1 MKTGCARRSGA
12 AHMLIRETEGLM
24 ALVTMKQIVDEA
36 WEQGTCIPAFNVG
49 SLEMVRGALRA
60 AEELETP
67 VIIQIAERLL
77 KYSPIELIGPG
88 MVQAAKESKLP
99 VAVNFD
105 HSSTYEVIKKALDLG
120 FTTVMYDGSTLPFEE
135 NIAGTRRIVEL
146 ANEYGASVEGE
157 LGLVGGSEDGLS
169 DHGILCTNPD
179 KAHESCERTGIACL
193 AVAIGNAHGDYP
205 TAPVLAF
212 DILEQI
218 NQKAGV
224 PLVLHGGSGISD
236 KDFRKAISLGIAKIN
251 IGTASF
257 NNVVKFATEY
267 LATEGKHTYF
277 ELNTA
282 MTQGMY
288 ENALRHIKV
297 FRGL

>member
-1 MKTGCARRSGA
+1 MKLGCARRPGA
-12 AHMLIRETEGLM
+12 AHMLIREKEGLM

-105 HSSTYEVIKKALDLG
+105 HSSTYDVIKKALDLG
-120 FTTVMYDGSTLPFEE
+120 FTSVMYDGSTLPFEE

-179 KAHESCERTGIACL
+179 KAHEFCERTGIACL

-236 KDFRKAISLGIAKIN
+236 EDFRKAISLGIAKIN

-267 LATEGKHTYF
+267 LAAEGKHTYF

-288 ENALRHIKV
+288 ENALRHVRV

>member
-1 MKTGCARRSGA
+1 
-12 AHMLIRETEGLM
+12 M
-24 ALVTMKQIVDEA
+24 ALVTMKQLVDEA
-36 WEQGTCIPAFNVG
+36 WEKGTCVPAFNVG
-49 SLEMVRGALRA
+49 SLEMVRGAIRA
-60 AEELETP
+60 AEELDVP

-77 KYSPIELIGPG
+77 KYSPLELIGPG

-99 VAVNFD
+99 IAVSLD
-105 HSSTYEVIKKALDLG
+105 HSSTPETIQKALELG
-120 FTTVMYDGSTLPFEE
+120 FTSVMFDGSTLPYEE
-135 NIAGTRRIVEL
+135 NIAGTRAIVEM
-146 ANEYGASVEGE
+146 AEKYGAVVEGE

-179 KAHESCERTGIACL
+179 KAREFCERTGIACL

-212 DILEQI
+212 DILEEI

-236 KDFRKAISLGIAKIN
+236 EDFRKAISLGIAKIN

-257 NNVVKFATEY
+257 NNVTKFATEY

>member
-1 MKTGCARRSGA
+1 
-12 AHMLIRETEGLM
+12 M
-24 ALVTMKQIVDEA
+24 ALVTMKEIVDKA
-36 WEQGTCIPAFNVG
+36 WKEGNCIPAFNGG
-49 SLEMVRGALRA
+49 SLEMVRGAIRA
-60 AEELETP
+60 ADELEVP
-67 VIIQIAERLL
+67 IIIQIAERLL
-77 KYSPIELIGPG
+77 KYAPLEIIGPG
-88 MVQAAKESKLP
+88 MVQAAREAKVD

-105 HSSTYEVIKKALDLG
+105 HSRTEETIRKALEYG
-120 FTTVMYDGSTLPFEE
+120 FTSVMYDGSTDEFEE
-135 NIAGTRRIVEL
+135 NIRGTKNIVDI
-146 ANEYGASVEGE
+146 ASAYGASVEGE

-179 KAHESCERTGIACL
+179 KAKEFCERTGISCL

-212 DILEQI
+212 DILEEI
-218 NQKAGV
+218 NRKAGM

-236 KDFRKAISLGIAKIN
+236 EDFRKAISLGIAKIN

-257 NNVVKFATEY
+257 NNVTKFATEY

-282 MTQGMY
+282 MTEGMY

>member
-1 MKTGCARRSGA
+1 
-12 AHMLIRETEGLM
+12 M
-24 ALVTMKQIVDEA
+24 ALVTMKQLVDEA
-36 WEQGTCIPAFNVG
+36 WEKGTCIPAFNVG

-77 KYSPIELIGPG
+77 KYSPLELIGPG
-88 MVQAAKESKLP
+88 MVQAAKESRLP
-99 VAVNFD
+99 VAVSLD
-105 HSSTYEVIKKALDLG
+105 HSSTYDVIKKALDLG
-120 FTTVMYDGSTLPFEE
+120 FTSVMYDGSTLPFEE
-135 NIAGTRRIVEL
+135 NIAGTRKIVEL
-146 ANEYGASVEGE
+146 ANEYGAVVEGE

-179 KAHESCERTGIACL
+179 KAHEFCERTGIACL

-236 KDFRKAISLGIAKIN
+236 NDFRKAISLGIAKIN

-267 LATEGKHTYF
+267 LAADGKHTYF

>member
-1 MKTGCARRSGA
+1 
-12 AHMLIRETEGLM
+12 M

-36 WEQGTCIPAFNVG
+36 WQQGTCIPAFNVG

-60 AEELETP
+60 AEELGTP

-77 KYSPIELIGPG
+77 RYSPLELIGPG
-88 MVQAAKESKLP
+88 MVQAAKESELP

-105 HSSTYEVIKKALDLG
+105 HSSTYEVIRKALDLG
-120 FTTVMYDGSTLPFEE
+120 FTSVMYDGSTLPFEE
-135 NIAGTRRIVEL
+135 NIEGTRRIVEL

-179 KAHESCERTGIACL
+179 KAREFCERTGIACL

-236 KDFRKAISLGIAKIN
+236 EDFRKAISLGIAKIN

-257 NNVVKFATEY
+257 NNVTKFASDY
-267 LATEGKHTYF
+267 LSTEGRHTYF

>member
-1 MKTGCARRSGA
+1 
-12 AHMLIRETEGLM
+12 MLIREKEGLM

-36 WEQGTCIPAFNVG
+36 WKQGTCIPAFNVG

-60 AEELETP
+60 AEEFETP

-105 HSSTYEVIKKALDLG
+105 HSSTYDVIKKALDLG
-120 FTTVMYDGSTLPFEE
+120 FTSVMYDGSTLPFEE

-179 KAHESCERTGIACL
+179 KAHEFCERTGIACL

-236 KDFRKAISLGIAKIN
+236 EDFRKAISLGIAKIN

-277 ELNTA
+277 EMNTA

>member
-1 MKTGCARRSGA
+1 
-12 AHMLIRETEGLM
+12 M
-24 ALVTMKQIVDEA
+24 ALVTLKQLVDEA

-60 AEELETP
+60 AEELNTP

-77 KYSPIELIGPG
+77 KYSPLELIGPG
-88 MVQAAKESKLP
+88 MVQAAKESSLP
-99 VAVNFD
+99 VAVSLD

-120 FTTVMYDGSTLPFEE
+120 FTSVMYDGSTLPFEE
-135 NIAGTRRIVEL
+135 NIAGTRKIVEL
-146 ANEYGASVEGE
+146 ANEYGAAVEGE

-179 KAHESCERTGIACL
+179 KAHEFCVRTGIACL

-212 DILEQI
+212 DILKQI

-236 KDFRKAISLGIAKIN
+236 DDFRKAISLGIAKIN

-267 LATEGKHTYF
+267 LSAEGKHTYF

>member
-12 AHMLIRETEGLM
+12 AHMLIREKEGLM

-77 KYSPIELIGPG
+77 KYSPLEMIGPG

-105 HSSTYEVIKKALDLG
+105 HSSTYDVIKKALDLG
-120 FTTVMYDGSTLPFEE
+120 FTSVMYDGSTLPFEE

-179 KAHESCERTGIACL
+179 KAHEFCERTGIACL

-236 KDFRKAISLGIAKIN
+236 EDFRKAISLGIAKIN

-277 ELNTA
+277 EMNTA

>member
-1 MKTGCARRSGA
+1 
-12 AHMLIRETEGLM
+12 M
-24 ALVTMKQIVDEA
+24 ALVTMKQLVDEA
-36 WEQGTCIPAFNVG
+36 WEKGTCIPAFNVG

-77 KYSPIELIGPG
+77 KYSPLELIGPG
-88 MVQAAKESKLP
+88 MVQAAKESRLP
-99 VAVNFD
+99 VAVSLD
-105 HSSTYEVIKKALDLG
+105 HSSTYDVIKKALDLG
-120 FTTVMYDGSTLPFEE
+120 FTSVMYDGSTLPFEE
-135 NIAGTRRIVEL
+135 NIAGTRKIVEL
-146 ANEYGASVEGE
+146 ANEYGAVVEGE

-179 KAHESCERTGIACL
+179 KAHEFCERTGIACL

-236 KDFRKAISLGIAKIN
+236 DDFRKAISLGIAKIN

-267 LATEGKHTYF
+267 LAAEGKHTYF

>member
-1 MKTGCARRSGA
+1 
-12 AHMLIRETEGLM
+12 M

-36 WEQGTCIPAFNVG
+36 WQQGTCIPAFNVG

-60 AEELETP
+60 AEELRTP

-77 KYSPIELIGPG
+77 RYSPLELIGPG
-88 MVQAAKESKLP
+88 MVQAAKESELP

-105 HSSTYEVIKKALDLG
+105 HSSTYEVIRKALDLG
-120 FTTVMYDGSTLPFEE
+120 FTSVMYDGSTLPFEE
-135 NIAGTRRIVEL
+135 NIEGTRRIVEL

-169 DHGILCTNPD
+169 DHGILCTNSD
-179 KAHESCERTGIACL
+179 KAREFCERTGIACL

-236 KDFRKAISLGIAKIN
+236 EDFRKAISLGIAKIN

-257 NNVVKFATEY
+257 NNVTKFASDY
-267 LATEGKHTYF
+267 LSTEGRHTYF

>member
-1 MKTGCARRSGA
+1 M
-12 AHMLIRETEGLM
+12 
-24 ALVTMKQIVDEA
+24 
-36 WEQGTCIPAFNVG
+36 
-49 SLEMVRGALRA
+49 
-60 AEELETP
+60 
-67 VIIQIAERLL
+67 
-77 KYSPIELIGPG
+77 
-88 MVQAAKESKLP
+88 
-99 VAVNFD
+99 
-105 HSSTYEVIKKALDLG
+105 IKKALDLG
-120 FTTVMYDGSTLPFEE
+120 FTSVMYDGSTLPFEE
-135 NIAGTRRIVEL
+135 NIAGTRKIVEL
-146 ANEYGASVEGE
+146 ANEYGAVVEGE

-179 KAHESCERTGIACL
+179 KAHEFCERTGIACL

-236 KDFRKAISLGIAKIN
+236 NDFRKAISLGIAKIN

-267 LATEGKHTYF
+267 LAADGKHTYF

>member
-1 MKTGCARRSGA
+1 
-12 AHMLIRETEGLM
+12 M
-24 ALVTMKQIVDEA
+24 ALVTMKQLVDEA
-36 WEQGTCIPAFNVG
+36 WENGTCIPAFNVG

-60 AEELETP
+60 AEELDTP

-77 KYSPIELIGPG
+77 KYSPLELIGPG
-88 MVQAAKESKLP
+88 MVQAAKESRLP
-99 VAVNFD
+99 VAVSLD
-105 HSSTYEVIKKALDLG
+105 HSSTYDVIRKALDLG
-120 FTTVMYDGSTLPFEE
+120 FTSVMYDGSTLPFEE
-135 NIAGTRRIVEL
+135 NIAGTRKIVGL
-146 ANEYGASVEGE
+146 ANEYGAAVEGE

-179 KAHESCERTGIACL
+179 KAHEFCERTGIACL

-236 KDFRKAISLGIAKIN
+236 EDFRKAISLGIAKIN

-267 LATEGKHTYF
+267 LAADGKHTYF

>member
-1 MKTGCARRSGA
+1 
-12 AHMLIRETEGLM
+12 M
-24 ALVTMKQIVDEA
+24 ALVTMKQLVDEA
-36 WEQGTCIPAFNVG
+36 WEKETCIPAFNVG

-60 AEELETP
+60 AEELDTP

-77 KYSPIELIGPG
+77 RYSPLELIGPG
-88 MVQAAKESKLP
+88 MVQAAKESGLP
-99 VAVNFD
+99 VAVSLD
-105 HSSTYEVIKKALDLG
+105 HSSTYDVIRKALDLG
-120 FTTVMYDGSTLPFEE
+120 FTSVMYDGSTLPFEE
-135 NIAGTRRIVEL
+135 NIAGTRKIVEL
-146 ANEYGASVEGE
+146 ANEYGAAVEGE

-179 KAHESCERTGIACL
+179 KAHEFCERTGIACL

-236 KDFRKAISLGIAKIN
+236 EDFRKAISLGIAKIN

-267 LATEGKHTYF
+267 LAAEGKHTYF

>member
-12 AHMLIRETEGLM
+12 AHMLIREKEGLM

-105 HSSTYEVIKKALDLG
+105 HSSTYDVIKKALDLG
-120 FTTVMYDGSTLPFEE
+120 FTSVMYDGSTLPFEE

-157 LGLVGGSEDGLS
+157 LGLVGGSENGLS

-179 KAHESCERTGIACL
+179 KAHEFCERTGIACL

-236 KDFRKAISLGIAKIN
+236 EDFRKAISLGIAKIN

-267 LATEGKHTYF
+267 LAAEGKHTYF

-288 ENALRHIKV
+288 ENALRHIRV
-297 FRGL
+297 FRGM

>member
-1 MKTGCARRSGA
+1 
-12 AHMLIRETEGLM
+12 M
-24 ALVTMKQIVDEA
+24 ALVTMKQLVDEA
-36 WEQGTCIPAFNVG
+36 WEKGTCIPAFNVG

-60 AEELETP
+60 AEELDTP

-77 KYSPIELIGPG
+77 RYSPLELIGPG
-88 MVQAAKESKLP
+88 MVQAAKESGLP
-99 VAVNFD
+99 VAVSLD
-105 HSSTYEVIKKALDLG
+105 HSSTYDVIRKALDLG
-120 FTTVMYDGSTLPFEE
+120 FTSVMYDGSTLPFEE
-135 NIAGTRRIVEL
+135 NIAGTRKIVEL
-146 ANEYGASVEGE
+146 ANEYGAAVEGE

-179 KAHESCERTGIACL
+179 KAHEFCERTGIACL

-212 DILEQI
+212 DILGQI

-236 KDFRKAISLGIAKIN
+236 EDFRKAISLGIAKIN

-267 LATEGKHTYF
+267 LAAEGRHTYF

>member
-1 MKTGCARRSGA
+1 
-12 AHMLIRETEGLM
+12 M
-24 ALVTMKQIVDEA
+24 ALVTMKQLVDEA
-36 WEQGTCIPAFNVG
+36 WEKGTCIPAFNVG

-60 AEELETP
+60 AEELDTP

-77 KYSPIELIGPG
+77 KYSPLELIGPG
-88 MVQAAKESKLP
+88 MVQAAKESRLP
-99 VAVNFD
+99 VAVSLD
-105 HSSTYEVIKKALDLG
+105 HSSTYDVIRKALDLG
-120 FTTVMYDGSTLPFEE
+120 FTSVMYDGSTLPFEE
-135 NIAGTRRIVEL
+135 NIAGTRKIVEL
-146 ANEYGASVEGE
+146 ANEYGAVVEGE

-179 KAHESCERTGIACL
+179 KAHEFCERTGIACL

-236 KDFRKAISLGIAKIN
+236 DDFRKAISLGIAKIN

-267 LATEGKHTYF
+267 LAAEGKHTYF

>member
-1 MKTGCARRSGA
+1 
-12 AHMLIRETEGLM
+12 
-24 ALVTMKQIVDEA
+24 MKQIVDEA

-105 HSSTYEVIKKALDLG
+105 HSSTYDVIKKALDLG
-120 FTTVMYDGSTLPFEE
+120 FTSVMYDGSTLPFEE

-179 KAHESCERTGIACL
+179 KAHEFCERTGIACL

-236 KDFRKAISLGIAKIN
+236 EDFRKAISLGIAKIN

-277 ELNTA
+277 EMNTA

>member
-1 MKTGCARRSGA
+1 
-12 AHMLIRETEGLM
+12 M
-24 ALVTMKQIVDEA
+24 ALVTMKQLVDEA
-36 WEQGTCIPAFNVG
+36 WEKETCIPAFNVG

-60 AEELETP
+60 AEELDTP

-77 KYSPIELIGPG
+77 RYSPLELIGPG
-88 MVQAAKESKLP
+88 MVQAAKESGLP
-99 VAVNFD
+99 VAVSLD
-105 HSSTYEVIKKALDLG
+105 HSSTYDVIRKALDLG
-120 FTTVMYDGSTLPFEE
+120 FTSVMYDGSTLPFEE
-135 NIAGTRRIVEL
+135 NIAGTRKIVEL
-146 ANEYGASVEGE
+146 ASEYGAAVEGE

-179 KAHESCERTGIACL
+179 KAHEFCERTGIACL

-218 NQKAGV
+218 NRKAGV

-236 KDFRKAISLGIAKIN
+236 EDFRKAISLGIAKIN

-267 LATEGKHTYF
+267 LAAEGRHTYF

>member
-1 MKTGCARRSGA
+1 
-12 AHMLIRETEGLM
+12 M
-24 ALVTMKQIVDEA
+24 ALVTMKQLVDDA
-36 WEQGTCIPAFNVG
+36 WEKGTCIPAFNVG

-60 AEELETP
+60 AEELDVP

-77 KYSPIELIGPG
+77 KYSPLELIGPG
-88 MVQAAKESKLP
+88 MVQAARESRLP

-105 HSSTYEVIKKALDLG
+105 HSSTFEVIEKALQLG
-120 FTTVMYDGSTLPFEE
+120 FTSVMYDGSTLPFEE
-135 NIAGTRRIVEL
+135 NIRMTRKAVEL
-146 ANEYGASVEGE
+146 AEKYGACVEGE

-179 KAHESCERTGIACL
+179 KAQEFCERTGIACL

-218 NQKAGV
+218 NEKAGV

-236 KDFRKAISLGIAKIN
+236 DPGDSPCC
-251 IGTASF
+251 
-257 NNVVKFATEY
+257 
-267 LATEGKHTYF
+267 H
-277 ELNTA
+277 
-282 MTQGMY
+282 
-288 ENALRHIKV
+288 
-297 FRGL
+297 

>member
-1 MKTGCARRSGA
+1 
-12 AHMLIRETEGLM
+12 M
-24 ALVTMKQIVDEA
+24 ALVTMKQLVDEA
-36 WEQGTCIPAFNVG
+36 WRDGTCIPAFNVG

-77 KYSPIELIGPG
+77 KYSPLELIGPG
-88 MVQAAKESKLP
+88 MVRAAEKSYLP

-105 HSSTYEVIKKALDLG
+105 HSSTYEVIRKALDLG
-120 FTTVMYDGSTLPFEE
+120 FTSVMYDGSTLPYEE
-135 NIAGTRRIVEL
+135 NIEGTARIAEL
-146 ANEYGASVEGE
+146 AAGYGASVEGE

-179 KAHESCERTGIACL
+179 KARDFCERTGIDCL

-205 TAPVLAF
+205 VAPVLAF
-212 DILEQI
+212 DILEEI
-218 NQKAGV
+218 NRKAGV

-236 KDFRKAISLGIAKIN
+236 DDFRKAISLGIAKIN

-257 NNVVKFATEY
+257 NNVTRFAADY

-288 ENALRHIKV
+288 ENAVRHIKV
-297 FRGL
+297 FRNIKD

>member
-1 MKTGCARRSGA
+1 
-12 AHMLIRETEGLM
+12 
-24 ALVTMKQIVDEA
+24 
-36 WEQGTCIPAFNVG
+36 
-49 SLEMVRGALRA
+49 
-60 AEELETP
+60 
-67 VIIQIAERLL
+67 
-77 KYSPIELIGPG
+77 
-88 MVQAAKESKLP
+88 
-99 VAVNFD
+99 
-105 HSSTYEVIKKALDLG
+105 
-120 FTTVMYDGSTLPFEE
+120 MYDGSTLPFEE
-135 NIAGTRRIVEL
+135 NIAGTRKIVEL
-146 ANEYGASVEGE
+146 ANEYGAAVEGE

-179 KAHESCERTGIACL
+179 KAHEFCVRTGIACL

-212 DILEQI
+212 DILKQI

-236 KDFRKAISLGIAKIN
+236 DDFRKAITLGIAKIN

-267 LATEGKHTYF
+267 LAAEGKHTYF

-288 ENALRHIKV
+288 ENALRHIRV

>member
-1 MKTGCARRSGA
+1 MK
-12 AHMLIRETEGLM
+12 M
-24 ALVTMKQIVDEA
+24 AK
-36 WEQGTCIPAFNVG
+36 
-49 SLEMVRGALRA
+49 
-60 AEELETP
+60 
-67 VIIQIAERLL
+67 
-77 KYSPIELIGPG
+77 
-88 MVQAAKESKLP
+88 
-99 VAVNFD
+99 
-105 HSSTYEVIKKALDLG
+105 
-120 FTTVMYDGSTLPFEE
+120 
-135 NIAGTRRIVEL
+135 
-146 ANEYGASVEGE
+146 EYGASVEGE

-179 KAHESCERTGIACL
+179 KAREFCERTGIACL

-218 NQKAGV
+218 NAKAGA

-236 KDFRKAISLGIAKIN
+236 EDFRKAISMGIAKIN

-257 NNVVKFATEY
+257 NNVTRFAQDY

-282 MTQGMY
+282 MTAGMK
-288 ENALRHIKV
+288 ENALRHIRV
-297 FRGL
+297 FRGIC

>member
-1 MKTGCARRSGA
+1 
-12 AHMLIRETEGLM
+12 M
-24 ALVTMKQIVDEA
+24 ALVTMKQLVDEA
-36 WEQGTCIPAFNVG
+36 WEKGTCIPAFNVG

-60 AEELETP
+60 AEELDTP

-77 KYSPIELIGPG
+77 KYSPLELIGPG
-88 MVQAAKESKLP
+88 MVQAAKESRLP
-99 VAVNFD
+99 VAVSLD
-105 HSSTYEVIKKALDLG
+105 HSSTYDVIKKALDLG
-120 FTTVMYDGSTLPFEE
+120 FTSVMYDGSTLPFEE
-135 NIAGTRRIVEL
+135 NIAGTRKIVEL
-146 ANEYGASVEGE
+146 ASEYGAAVEGE

-179 KAHESCERTGIACL
+179 KAHEFCERTGIACL

-236 KDFRKAISLGIAKIN
+236 EDFRKAISLGIAKIN

-267 LATEGKHTYF
+267 LAAEGKHTYF

>member
-1 MKTGCARRSGA
+1 
-12 AHMLIRETEGLM
+12 MLIGKKEGLM

-88 MVQAAKESKLP
+88 MVQAARESKLP

-105 HSSTYEVIKKALDLG
+105 HSSTYDVIKKALDLG
-120 FTTVMYDGSTLPFEE
+120 FTSVMYDGSTLPFEE
-135 NIAGTRRIVEL
+135 NIAGTRKIVEL

-179 KAHESCERTGIACL
+179 KAHEFCERTGIACL

-236 KDFRKAISLGIAKIN
+236 EDFRKAISLGIAKIN

-267 LATEGKHTYF
+267 LAAEGKHTYF

-288 ENALRHIKV
+288 ENALRHIRV

>member
-1 MKTGCARRSGA
+1 MKQK
-12 AHMLIRETEGLM
+12 EGLM
-24 ALVTMKQIVDEA
+24 ALVTMKQLVDEA
-36 WEQGTCIPAFNVG
+36 WEKGTCIPAFNVG

-60 AEELETP
+60 AEELDTP

-77 KYSPIELIGPG
+77 KYSPLELIGPG
-88 MVQAAKESKLP
+88 MVQAAKESRLP
-99 VAVNFD
+99 VAVSLD
-105 HSSTYEVIKKALDLG
+105 HSSTYDVIKKALDLG
-120 FTTVMYDGSTLPFEE
+120 FTSVMYDGSTLPFEE
-135 NIAGTRRIVEL
+135 NIAGTRKIVEF
-146 ANEYGASVEGE
+146 ANEYGAVVEGE

-179 KAHESCERTGIACL
+179 KAHEFCERTGIACL

-212 DILEQI
+212 DILEEI
-218 NQKAGV
+218 NRKAGV

-236 KDFRKAISLGIAKIN
+236 EDFRKAISLGIAKIN

-267 LATEGKHTYF
+267 LAAEGKHTYF

-288 ENALRHIKV
+288 ENALRHIRV

>member
-1 MKTGCARRSGA
+1 
-12 AHMLIRETEGLM
+12 M

-36 WEQGTCIPAFNVG
+36 WQQGTCIPAFNVG

-60 AEELETP
+60 AEELGTP

-77 KYSPIELIGPG
+77 KYSPLELIGPG
-88 MVQAAKESKLP
+88 MVQAAKESELP

-105 HSSTYEVIKKALDLG
+105 HSSTYEVIRKALDLG
-120 FTTVMYDGSTLPFEE
+120 FTSVMYDGSTLPFEE
-135 NIAGTRRIVEL
+135 NIEGTRRIVEL

-179 KAHESCERTGIACL
+179 KAREFCERTGIACL

-236 KDFRKAISLGIAKIN
+236 EDFRKAISLGIAKIN

-257 NNVVKFATEY
+257 NNVTKFASDY
-267 LATEGKHTYF
+267 LSTEGRHTYF

>member
-1 MKTGCARRSGA
+1 
-12 AHMLIRETEGLM
+12 M
-24 ALVTMKQIVDEA
+24 ALVTMKQLVDEA
-36 WEQGTCIPAFNVG
+36 WEKGTCIPAFNVG

-77 KYSPIELIGPG
+77 KYSPLELIGPG
-88 MVQAAKESKLP
+88 MVQAAKESRLP
-99 VAVNFD
+99 VAVSLD
-105 HSSTYEVIKKALDLG
+105 HSSTYDVIKKALDLG
-120 FTTVMYDGSTLPFEE
+120 FTSVMYDGSTLPFEA
-135 NIAGTRRIVEL
+135 NIAGTRKIVEL
-146 ANEYGASVEGE
+146 ANEYGAVVEGE

-179 KAHESCERTGIACL
+179 KAHEFCERTGIACL

-236 KDFRKAISLGIAKIN
+236 NDFRKAISLGIAKIN

-267 LATEGKHTYF
+267 LAADGKHTYF

>member
-1 MKTGCARRSGA
+1 
-12 AHMLIRETEGLM
+12 M
-24 ALVTMKQIVDEA
+24 ALVTMKQLVDEA
-36 WEQGTCIPAFNVG
+36 WEKGTCIPAFNVG

-77 KYSPIELIGPG
+77 KYSPLELIGPG
-88 MVQAAKESKLP
+88 MVQAAKESRLP
-99 VAVNFD
+99 VAVSLD
-105 HSSTYEVIKKALDLG
+105 HSSTYDVIKKALDLG
-120 FTTVMYDGSTLPFEE
+120 FTSVMYDGSTLPFEE
-135 NIAGTRRIVEL
+135 NIAGTRKIVEL
-146 ANEYGASVEGE
+146 ANEYGAVVEGE

-179 KAHESCERTGIACL
+179 KAHEFCERTGIACL

-212 DILEQI
+212 DILEEI
-218 NQKAGV
+218 NRKAGV

-236 KDFRKAISLGIAKIN
+236 EDFRKAISLGIAKIN

-267 LATEGKHTYF
+267 LAAEGKHTYF

-288 ENALRHIKV
+288 ENALRHIRV

>member
-1 MKTGCARRSGA
+1 
-12 AHMLIRETEGLM
+12 M

-36 WEQGTCIPAFNVG
+36 WQQGTCIPAFNVG

-60 AEELETP
+60 AEELGTP

-77 KYSPIELIGPG
+77 RYSPLELIGPG
-88 MVQAAKESKLP
+88 MVQAAKESELP
-99 VAVNFD
+99 VSVNFD
-105 HSSTYEVIKKALDLG
+105 HSSTYEVIRKALDLG
-120 FTTVMYDGSTLPFEE
+120 FTSVMYDGSTLPFEE
-135 NIAGTRRIVEL
+135 NIEGTRRIVEL

-169 DHGILCTNPD
+169 DHGILCTNSD
-179 KAHESCERTGIACL
+179 KAREFCERTGIACL

-236 KDFRKAISLGIAKIN
+236 EDFRKAISLGIAKIN

-257 NNVVKFATEY
+257 NNVTKFASDY
-267 LATEGKHTYF
+267 LSTEGRHTYF

>member
-1 MKTGCARRSGA
+1 
-12 AHMLIRETEGLM
+12 M
-24 ALVTMKQIVDEA
+24 ALVTMKQLVDEA
-36 WEQGTCIPAFNVG
+36 WENGTCIPAFNVG

-60 AEELETP
+60 AEELDTP

-77 KYSPIELIGPG
+77 KYSPLELIGPG
-88 MVQAAKESKLP
+88 MVQAAKESRLP
-99 VAVNFD
+99 VAVSLD
-105 HSSTYEVIKKALDLG
+105 HSSTYDVIRKALDLG
-120 FTTVMYDGSTLPFEE
+120 FTSVMYDGSTLPFEE
-135 NIAGTRRIVEL
+135 NIAGTRKIVGL
-146 ANEYGASVEGE
+146 ANEYGAAVEGE

-179 KAHESCERTGIACL
+179 KAHEFCERTGIACL

-236 KDFRKAISLGIAKIN
+236 EDFRKAISLGIAKIN

-267 LATEGKHTYF
+267 LAAEGKHTYF

>member
-1 MKTGCARRSGA
+1 MKLGCARRPGA
-12 AHMLIRETEGLM
+12 ARMLIREKEGLM

-105 HSSTYEVIKKALDLG
+105 HSSTYDVIKKALDLG
-120 FTTVMYDGSTLPFEE
+120 FTSVMYDGSTLPFEE

-179 KAHESCERTGIACL
+179 KAHEFCERTGIACL

-236 KDFRKAISLGIAKIN
+236 EDFRKAISLGIAKIN

-277 ELNTA
+277 EMNTA

>member
-1 MKTGCARRSGA
+1 
-12 AHMLIRETEGLM
+12 M
-24 ALVTMKQIVDEA
+24 ALVTMKQLVDEA
-36 WEQGTCIPAFNVG
+36 WEKGTCIPAFNVG

-60 AEELETP
+60 AEELDTP

-77 KYSPIELIGPG
+77 RYSPLELIGPG
-88 MVQAAKESKLP
+88 MVQAAKESRLP
-99 VAVNFD
+99 VAVSLD
-105 HSSTYEVIKKALDLG
+105 HSSTYDVIKKALDLG
-120 FTTVMYDGSTLPFEE
+120 FTSVMYDGSTLPFEE
-135 NIAGTRRIVEL
+135 NIAGTRKIVEL
-146 ANEYGASVEGE
+146 ASEYGAAVEGE

-179 KAHESCERTGIACL
+179 KAHEFCERTGIACL

-236 KDFRKAISLGIAKIN
+236 EDFRKAISLGIAKIN

-267 LATEGKHTYF
+267 LAAEGRHTYF